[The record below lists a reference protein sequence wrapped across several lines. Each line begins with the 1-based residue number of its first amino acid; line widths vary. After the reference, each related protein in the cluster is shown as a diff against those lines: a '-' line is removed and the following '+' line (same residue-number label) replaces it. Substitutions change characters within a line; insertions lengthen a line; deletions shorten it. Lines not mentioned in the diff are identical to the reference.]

1 MSNKLNEKRYLKMDR
16 VIICILCLLKMLLIF
31 SSCAIPLFGVMAIIT
46 RITDNKYWATKLLKR
61 VVK

>member
-1 MSNKLNEKRYLKMDR
+1 MDR

-31 SSCAIPLFGVMAIIT
+31 LSCAIPLFAVMAIIT

-61 VVK
+61 IVK